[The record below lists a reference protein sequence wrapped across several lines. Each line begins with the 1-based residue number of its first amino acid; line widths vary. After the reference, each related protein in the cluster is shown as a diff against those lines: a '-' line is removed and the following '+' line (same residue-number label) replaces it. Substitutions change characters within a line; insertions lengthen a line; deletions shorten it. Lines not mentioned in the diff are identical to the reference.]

1 MNPSRTESRTRY
13 RTLGASFLLLLSSG
27 CVDLASPTG
36 PATGATPPE
45 DLNLSRAHARVAPLP
60 SSVEDLLGLGFGP
73 IAIAH
78 RGMGANLGEDP
89 TRPVE
94 NTMAAVRAGYAAGAR
109 VVELDLQITGDGEI
123 VMWHDDFLPDFT
135 CMNTL
140 SRAELAERAPHI
152 PSFQAV
158 LQAAIRQ
165 NRSNPDRV
173 TGLLTVDLK
182 PPSPLCD
189 PHDLNEAS
197 IVDAVVRIV
206 RRMGATDLVYFN
218 SMSPVMLGLA
228 RERAPEI
235 RRQLTVLA
243 LQFLSAEQVEA
254 ALGLPVVEIPKDA
267 YGLQWGEIGP
277 IHRLPGYSTPAQ
289 ALGAAMAV
297 DASIVSWDLLF
308 LGQLEQ
314 MGAGQGA
321 DLVQATKALGIHVFS
336 GDVSAP
342 EHWSLGASLG
352 AQALYVDDVPLGVA
366 LESTA
371 RR

>member
-1 MNPSRTESRTRY
+1 MPAVHPPPESRASRTVFAAAALS
-13 RTLGASFLLLLSSG
+13 LFLSG
-27 CVDLASPTG
+27 CADLGTPTG
-36 PATGATPPE
+36 PAPGATSPDE
-45 DLNLSRAHARVAPLP
+45 ASLSRVQARVAPLP
-60 SSVEDLLGLGFGP
+60 STVDDLLGLGFGP

-89 TRPVE
+89 TRPIE
-94 NTMAAVRAGYAAGAR
+94 NTIAAVRAGYAAGAR

-123 VMWHDDFLPDFT
+123 VAWHDDFLPDFT

-140 SRAELAERAPHI
+140 TRAELAQRAPHI

-158 LQAAIRQ
+158 LQAAVRQ

-173 TGLLTVDLK
+173 TGILTVDLK

-189 PHDLNEAS
+189 PDDLNEAS
-197 IVDAVVRIV
+197 IVDAVVRII
-206 RRMGATDLVYFN
+206 RQMGATELVYFN

-243 LQFLSAEQVEA
+243 LQFLEAEQLEA
-254 ALGLPVVEIPKDA
+254 ILGLPVVEIEKNA

-277 IHRLPGYSTPAQ
+277 IHRLPGYAAPAQ

-297 DASIVSWDLLF
+297 GASIVSWDLRF

-314 MGAGQGA
+314 VQAGQGA
-321 DLVQATKALGIHVFS
+321 ALVQATKALGIHVFS
-336 GDVSAP
+336 GDVSQP
-342 EHWSLGASLG
+342 EHWWLGATLG
-352 AQALYVDDVPLGVA
+352 VEALYADDVPLAVG
-366 LESTA
+366 LEPA
-371 RR
+371 G